1 MSSTVRKIG
10 VASLIMMGSVL
21 LSRVIGLLREMVIA
35 HMGGTGGAVDAYQ
48 VAFII
53 PEILNHVLASGFLSV
68 TFIPLFSGYVM
79 EGREGKGFE
88 LCNAILTVFGTL
100 LVVLTLLAMVFAPQL
115 ISWVAPGLKNSELTA
130 ATVRMTRII
139 IPAQLFFFIGGL
151 FSAIQFARE
160 KFILPALAPLIY
172 NAGIIIGGILLG
184 PRLGMEGF
192 SWGVLGGSFFGNFL
206 LQFLGSRRLGYRF
219 KWNFNLRHENLKKYV
234 LLTLPLMLGV
244 TMMFSTEVFIRFF
257 GSFLPRGSI
266 AGLNYAIRILFILVG
281 LFGQAVGVASFPFL
295 ARLAAENSLNE
306 MNRLMN
312 DTLRVL
318 ALVIPVSILVMV
330 LRHEVVAMLFQ
341 HGKFNAESTGIT
353 ADALIFLMAGAYAF
367 AAQTLVVRGFYAV
380 QNTLFPAIFGTLAV
394 ILSLPIYLLG
404 VKFMGIKGLSLA
416 IAVSA
421 FFQVLMIYEVWH
433 RRFEKS
439 EKIKVYGTIL
449 KMVALAAPIG
459 FCLEWMRRAWVSPE
473 KVMSFSQNLMVL
485 LALSTLFALLFAALA
500 YAFKIDEVRIILE
513 RSKRFKPFKFP
524 S

>member
-79 EGREGKGFE
+79 EGRENKGFE

-160 KFILPALAPLIY
+160 KFMLPALAPLIY

-244 TMMFSTEVFIRFF
+244 TMMFSTEVFI
-257 GSFLPRGSI
+257 
-266 AGLNYAIRILFILVG
+266 
-281 LFGQAVGVASFPFL
+281 
-295 ARLAAENSLNE
+295 
-306 MNRLMN
+306 
-312 DTLRVL
+312 
-318 ALVIPVSILVMV
+318 
-330 LRHEVVAMLFQ
+330 
-341 HGKFNAESTGIT
+341 
-353 ADALIFLMAGAYAF
+353 
-367 AAQTLVVRGFYAV
+367 
-380 QNTLFPAIFGTLAV
+380 
-394 ILSLPIYLLG
+394 
-404 VKFMGIKGLSLA
+404 
-416 IAVSA
+416 
-421 FFQVLMIYEVWH
+421 
-433 RRFEKS
+433 
-439 EKIKVYGTIL
+439 
-449 KMVALAAPIG
+449 
-459 FCLEWMRRAWVSPE
+459 
-473 KVMSFSQNLMVL
+473 
-485 LALSTLFALLFAALA
+485 
-500 YAFKIDEVRIILE
+500 
-513 RSKRFKPFKFP
+513 
-524 S
+524 